1 MDEQHQSDHGED
13 VWHEPDTDT
22 DPSTNEDSFVT
33 DDELEALSDEVKV
46 LHGGDLKVASQK
58 LLEEK
63 TLSAVQS
70 IAKLA
75 VHGTAERVRLDASK
89 YLVDRVLG
97 PLSKL
102 APEINEEETHLGRL
116 LKEAGFGEK

>member
-13 VWHEPDTDT
+13 VWHESDSDATP
-22 DPSTNEDSFVT
+22 NEEDSFVT
-33 DDELEALSDEVKV
+33 DDELDALSDEVKV

-97 PLSKL
+97 PLNRIV
-102 APEINEEETHLGRL
+102 PDINEEETALGRL
-116 LKEAGFGEK
+116 LKEAGFDTK